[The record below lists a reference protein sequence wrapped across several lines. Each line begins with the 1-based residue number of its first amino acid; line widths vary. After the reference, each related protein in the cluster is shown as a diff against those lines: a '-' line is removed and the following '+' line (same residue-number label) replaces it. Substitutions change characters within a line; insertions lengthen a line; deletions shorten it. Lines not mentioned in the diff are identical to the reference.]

1 MLLGGV
7 EKNLENG
14 THLRGDMNV
23 LMIGDPSTAK
33 SQLLR
38 TILNIAP
45 LAINT
50 TGRGSSGVGLTA
62 AVNYDKDTG
71 ERFLEAGAMVL
82 ADRGIVCIDEFDKM
96 NDIDRVTIHEVM
108 EQQTVTIA
116 KAGIHASLNARC
128 SVLAAANPIYG
139 SYQKNLPPTKNIALP
154 DSLLSRFDLIF
165 IVLDQKLP
173 EIDRMIAAR
182 VIGNHSARNPMD
194 SDRTDYD
201 SNVIEPN
208 PISAEDEP
216 MFIKYGDQEVLSR
229 SFLKKY
235 IYYAKKMQN
244 PELTIEASKYITD
257 LWTELR
263 TKEEEGR
270 NKVVAITARTLETI
284 IRISSAI
291 AKVSL
296 SDTVTVEHCEQAKNI
311 LKFAIYAEE
320 QTHHAPAPSSQA
332 PVFQAPQSVN
342 NPASPSTPAR
352 RARRREAEPEENVA
366 EVINQQMSGTDSKS
380 KMKTIWS
387 LLLKLT
393 EEENLFQ
400 IPTFRIW
407 EDVKNNFVD
416 FEEFI
421 SMIRELDSQ
430 NRIMYNETEES
441 VTLTV

>member
-1 MLLGGV
+1 MEEDLVDRVKPGDRVEVVGVYKTIVNKSSSNLGIFRTVILASNAYTLQSELAAPTLTGDDIGAIKDLAQQSDTLDILGKSLAPSIFGHEMIKKSLLLMLLGGV

-296 SDTVTVEHCEQAKNI
+296 SDTVTVEHCE
-311 LKFAIYAEE
+311 
-320 QTHHAPAPSSQA
+320 
-332 PVFQAPQSVN
+332 
-342 NPASPSTPAR
+342 
-352 RARRREAEPEENVA
+352 
-366 EVINQQMSGTDSKS
+366 
-380 KMKTIWS
+380 
-387 LLLKLT
+387 
-393 EEENLFQ
+393 
-400 IPTFRIW
+400 
-407 EDVKNNFVD
+407 
-416 FEEFI
+416 
-421 SMIRELDSQ
+421 
-430 NRIMYNETEES
+430 
-441 VTLTV
+441 